1 MRRIAAR
8 VLLCNFICCLFF
20 LGTAHGGDEYC
31 FYQAGRFYNISPDL
45 LRAISKV
52 ESSLNP
58 FALNLNNGNGSIDVC
73 HMQVNS
79 CWKDTIGSGWDYL
92 GNPCYCT
99 YWGAYILSLCITR
112 YGQTWDAVSCYNSN
126 KALYELEGEKLEKV
140 RGYVIKVAREVK
152 MIKEMQQ

>member
-1 MRRIAAR
+1 MRQMVVR
-8 VLLCNFICCLFF
+8 VLLCSFISFLFIQGIA
-20 LGTAHGGDEYC
+20 LGADEYC
-31 FYQAGRFYNISPDL
+31 FDQAGRYYNISPDL

-52 ESSLNP
+52 ESGLNP
-58 FALNLNNGNGSIDVC
+58 FALNPNNRNGSVDVC

-79 CWKDTIGSGWDYL
+79 CWKDKIGSGWDYL

-99 YWGAYILSLCITR
+99 YWGAYILSLCISR

-126 KALYELEGEKLEKV
+126 KSLQELEGEKLEKV
-140 RGYVIKVAREVK
+140 RGYVSRVAMEVK